1 PMIAIDFKE
10 DLAAFATNL
19 FVIELLN
26 AAKANFI
33 RTDEPQ
39 HVRRERIVR
48 IETLWLLAR
57 IDALKFKRVELRRSL
72 HFQTAS
78 DPNELLICVSRVGQL
93 LCEILATLIRNSGD
107 FSRCIVGISY
117 LAGIGEERFSIETAG
132 QFSSL

>member
-1 PMIAIDFKE
+1 MIAIDFEE

-26 AAKANFI
+26 AAESHFI
-33 RTDEPQ
+33 CADEPQ
-39 HVRRERIVR
+39 HVRCERIVW

-78 DPNELLICVSRVGQL
+78 DPDELLIRVSGVDQL
-93 LCEILATLIRNSGD
+93 LCEILAILIRN
-107 FSRCIVGISY
+107 C
-117 LAGIGEERFSIETAG
+117 
-132 QFSSL
+132 

>member
-1 PMIAIDFKE
+1 MIAIDFEE

-19 FVIELLN
+19 FVVVLLN
-26 AAKANFI
+26 AAESNFI
-33 RTDEPQ
+33 CTDEPQ

-78 DPNELLICVSRVGQL
+78 DPNELLICISSVGQL
-93 LCEILATLIRNSGD
+93 FCEILAILVCNS
-107 FSRCIVGISY
+107 
-117 LAGIGEERFSIETAG
+117 
-132 QFSSL
+132 